1 MCMCVCERERVG
13 VRMVGCACVC
23 VHEVEKRESE
33 KQLPRFSGQKNVTW
47 REMFFGFKDR
57 DCFALTQK

>member
-1 MCMCVCERERVG
+1 MCVGVCEREWVCAWLV
-13 VRMVGCACVC
+13 VRVC

-47 REMFFGFKDR
+47 REMFLDLKIEIVS
-57 DCFALTQK
+57 L